1 LTIERSPPIG
11 QFYKHGRATLL
22 INAFYL
28 NAQCRSDVS
37 VIK

>member
-1 LTIERSPPIG
+1 LTIEPSPHID
-11 QFYKHGRATLL
+11 QLYKHGRAALF